1 MSALGQP
8 SWESSKIL
16 LSGVAGSAHYS
27 RVTNDRR
34 ASCELCSRDGLRQA
48 ASCLCAALNESP
60 AADGVAAMRPEEA
73 APFWRTTV
81 KVFDACTS
89 LGDLE
94 KAPLAQAV
102 TATGHDKQLAALR
115 TEASQIR
122 KELTD
127 RAKASIHTTRCIAAC
142 ATGVGWACSFR
153 YSARC
158 SACAIAQSPGP
169 LLVPRCAS

>member
-1 MSALGQP
+1 
-8 SWESSKIL
+8 
-16 LSGVAGSAHYS
+16 
-27 RVTNDRR
+27 
-34 ASCELCSRDGLRQA
+34 
-48 ASCLCAALNESP
+48 
-60 AADGVAAMRPEEA
+60 MRPEEA

-89 LGDLE
+89 LSDLE

-127 RAKASIHTTRCIAAC
+127 RAKVRLYTIRRIAAC
-142 ATGVGWACSFR
+142 AIGIDVQLALL
-153 YSARC
+153 SALQRMC
-158 SACAIAQSPGP
+158 NCAVTRAPALLHRDAPPGIRLPVPYPSHRASA
-169 LLVPRCAS
+169 LDLASSSEY